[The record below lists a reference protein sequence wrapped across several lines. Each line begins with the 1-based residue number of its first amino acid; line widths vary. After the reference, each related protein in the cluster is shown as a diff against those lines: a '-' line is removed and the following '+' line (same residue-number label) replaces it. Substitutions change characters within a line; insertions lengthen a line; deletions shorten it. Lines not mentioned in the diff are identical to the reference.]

1 MKTEAWGGRQSN
13 PREGCGVE
21 ERDVQ
26 NCEKAWT
33 FTGCEKEESC
43 RRHCRRG
50 ARTVESEERRRF

>member
-26 NCEKAWT
+26 NCEKA
-33 FTGCEKEESC
+33 
-43 RRHCRRG
+43 
-50 ARTVESEERRRF
+50 